1 MGPPSACPYA
11 VLGLAAGAPREE
23 VKRAFRR
30 LALRY
35 HPDRAAAAAAAA
47 AAGPSGSAGTGARG
61 GPAAP
66 ASPDSAGL
74 EAFLAAARAHEA
86 IIGGRAA
93 QRLWRAPSGAP
104 GGGGGWGGAGA
115 GPARRRLDRR
125 VLAGLIVVPM
135 AATGVWVGLHYAKIK
150 QQSGRSLG
158 LLAPPVNEFLDRSD
172 PISLE
177 RLRRRRSG

>member
-1 MGPPSACPYA
+1 MGWEMCIRDSFYLPPSNALFCSRLRG
-11 VLGLAAGAPREE
+11 LGG
-23 VKRAFRR
+23 
-30 LALRY
+30 
-35 HPDRAAAAAAAA
+35 
-47 AAGPSGSAGTGARG
+47 
-61 GPAAP
+61 
-66 ASPDSAGL
+66 
-74 EAFLAAARAHEA
+74 
-86 IIGGRAA
+86 
-93 QRLWRAPSGAP
+93 
-104 GGGGGWGGAGA
+104 
-115 GPARRRLDRR
+115 LDRR